1 MQKEKVKRQKNLLR
15 TIRSRLKFCLL
26 PFGFCLGFSA
36 AEVDT
41 SKLPPPA
48 QTQIDFARDIQ
59 PIFETSCFR
68 CHGIEKPKSHFSL
81 ATRESA
87 LKGGDNGVDIIPGD
101 SAHSPLSHYV
111 ARLVEDME
119 MPPPGKGE
127 PLTLEQ
133 IGLLRA
139 WIDQGAQWSTSA
151 PPMRVTISAS
161 PTFRW
166 ITVSG
171 DKKKFRE
178 MENIR
183 EGFGA
188 GLEEFSLR
196 GRISADTT
204 FSAEGRASFHDEDFK
219 LNLAL
224 QKNDLGFVRAGFES
238 WRKYYDDTGGFYRP
252 NTPSSFNLHRDL
264 HLDIGRGWI
273 DFGLTLPDWPQMVL
287 GYEYQFKQGDKSTLE
302 WGPAG
307 GGMNGK
313 NIYPASKAINEQTHI
328 LKFDLTHEIHDW
340 RIEDN
345 ARVEFYNLKNRSD
358 SPGSFSFGP
367 GPDSFVRSKEGFQH
381 VQGMNA
387 LRLER
392 QVTDWF
398 FLSGGYLYS
407 RLDAD
412 ASFNQKSFDSL
423 GNLNYGLFWMA
434 DDIALKRETH
444 AFSFATSLR
453 PFDGLNVNGAF
464 QAEWTRQEGFGH
476 VDYGEGDPNL
486 PGTFLIQTNR
496 LVESDLDKQKFSEV
510 FSVRFT
516 KIPFTVLFAEAR
528 LEQEQVGQF
537 EQLNGDELFLSGDAF
552 LRDTDF
558 TNDRREWR
566 AGFNTS
572 PWQRLSLSAHFK
584 NRFSDSD
591 YDNRKTP
598 DRPGYSAFIRARQ
611 IDTDEFQAKLVFRPL
626 NWLKTTLT
634 YQIVATDF
642 HTTTDPVTGD
652 PATAGPGG
660 RIFSGNYDANVY
672 GVNVVLT
679 PIQRLYLS
687 ESFTYS
693 DTRTVAADN
702 GNPSVAPYRG
712 NVYTL
717 ISSATFALSK
727 TTDLNASYSCTR
739 ADYEQNNFVDGL
751 PLGQNFER
759 HGLMAGIHKQLAA
772 NLNANLRYGFF
783 RYHEIFQRN
792 ANDYTA
798 HGIFATLTMKWP

>member
-1 MQKEKVKRQKNLLR
+1 M
-15 TIRSRLKFCLL
+15 
-26 PFGFCLGFSA
+26 
-36 AEVDT
+36 
-41 SKLPPPA
+41 
-48 QTQIDFARDIQ
+48 
-59 PIFETSCFR
+59 
-68 CHGIEKPKSHFSL
+68 
-81 ATRESA
+81 
-87 LKGGDNGVDIIPGD
+87 GVDIIPGD
-101 SAHSPLSHYV
+101 SAHSPLIHFV
-111 ARLVEDME
+111 ARLVPDME
-119 MPPPGKGE
+119 MPQKGE
-127 PLTLEQ
+127 PLTTEQ
-133 IGLLRA
+133 VGLLRA
-139 WIDQGAQWSTSA
+139 WIDQGAPWSTSA
-151 PPMRVTISAS
+151 PPMRVTFSAS
-161 PTFRW
+161 PTFHW

-178 MENIR
+178 VENIR

-196 GRISADTT
+196 ERISADTT
-204 FSAEGRASFHDEDFK
+204 FSAEGRALFHDEDFK

-252 NTPSSFNLHRDL
+252 NTPSSFKLHRDL

-302 WGPAG
+302 WGDVD
-307 GGMNGK
+307 GK
-313 NIYPASKAINEQTHI
+313 NIYPASKAIDERTHI

-358 SPGSFSFGP
+358 SASSFSFGP

-392 QVTDWF
+392 QVADWF
-398 FLSGGYLYS
+398 FLSGGYFYS
-407 RLDAD
+407 KLDAE
-412 ASFNQKSFDSL
+412 ASFHQRSFDSP

-434 DDIALKRETH
+434 DDIELKRETH

-453 PFDGLNVNGAF
+453 PFDGLNVNSAF

-486 PGTFLIQTNR
+486 PGDFLIQTNR
-496 LVESDLDKQKFSEV
+496 LVESDLDKQKFSEE
-510 FSVRFT
+510 FSIRFT
-516 KIPFTVLFAEAR
+516 KIPFTVLFADAR
-528 LEQEQVGQF
+528 LDQEQVGQF
-537 EQLNGDELFLSGDAF
+537 EQLTGSELQLSGDAF

-566 AGFNTS
+566 AGFSTS
-572 PWQRLSLSAHFK
+572 PWQRVSLGAHFK

-598 DRPGYSAFIRARQ
+598 DRSGYSAFIRARQ

-642 HTTTDPVTGD
+642 HTTTDSVSGD
-652 PATAGPGG
+652 ISPGG
-660 RIFSGNYDANVY
+660 RIFAGNYDAHIY
-672 GVNVVLT
+672 GINATLT

-687 ESFTYS
+687 ATFTYS

-712 NVYTL
+712 NVWTL
-717 ISSATFALSK
+717 ISSATFALNK
-727 TTDLNASYSCTR
+727 TTDLNASYSYTR

-751 PLGQNFER
+751 PLGLAFAR
-759 HGLMAGIHKQLAA
+759 HSAIAGIRKQLTTS
-772 NLNANLRYGFF
+772 LNANLRYGFF
-783 RYHEIFQRN
+783 RYYEPQRTSV
-792 ANDYTA
+792 NDYTA
-798 HGIFATLTMKWP
+798 HGVFATLTMKWR